1 MNLAHKTVLLTGAAH
16 GLGRELAHLLDRE
29 GCSLYLVD
37 RDTPGLDTVKA
48 ALTSPAVTLT
58 CDLADPAQRRAL
70 IAAFASQT
78 DRLDILIHCA
88 GVGSH
93 SRLTQ
98 MSVDEVER
106 VMQVNALAPLELTV
120 GLRPLLPAD
129 GLIVHIGSVAGELRL
144 PSMGLYAAS
153 KAALHTFSESIAL
166 EGVRT
171 LLVILGALR
180 GTDFVRS
187 IEHPHR
193 GQPGW
198 YRRLDVPVETA
209 SRHIV
214 RAMKRGQ
221 SRLVLPRWYPVV
233 FFLTRLFYPAMKSL
247 SFCNYLPKRRPSTNF
262 TLRLRCR

>member
-1 MNLAHKTVLLTGAAH
+1 MNLANKTVLLTGAAH

-29 GCSLYLVD
+29 ACSLYLVD
-37 RDTPGLDTVKA
+37 RDALGLDSVKA
-48 ALTSPAVTLT
+48 TLTRSPTTHT
-58 CDLADPAQRRAL
+58 CDLADPAQRRKL
-70 IAAFASQT
+70 IADLAT
-78 DRLDILIHCA
+78 RLKRLDIIINCA

-93 SRLTQ
+93 SRLAQ
-98 MSVDEVER
+98 MTIGEVER
-106 VMQVNALAPLELTV
+106 VMQLNALAPLELTV
-120 GLRPLLPAD
+120 GLRPLLPP
-129 GLIVHIGSVAGELRL
+129 GILVVNIGSVAGELRL

-180 GTDFVRS
+180 GTDFVHS
-187 IEHPHR
+187 IAHPLS

-198 YRRLDVPVETA
+198 YRGLDLPVETA

-221 SRLVLPRWYPVV
+221 RRLVLPRWYTIV
-233 FFLTRLFYPAMKSL
+233 FSFARTFYPFIHLL
-247 SFCNYLPKRRPSTNF
+247 SFSGGRYVETRTSQSL
-262 TLRLRCR
+262 